1 MQTEPTQNMPQML
14 LELQKLEVI
23 PKPKETNQSFTQ
35 TNKPE
40 AMFE

>member
-1 MQTEPTQNMPQML
+1 ML

-23 PKPKETNQSFTQ
+23 PKPKETNQCFTQ